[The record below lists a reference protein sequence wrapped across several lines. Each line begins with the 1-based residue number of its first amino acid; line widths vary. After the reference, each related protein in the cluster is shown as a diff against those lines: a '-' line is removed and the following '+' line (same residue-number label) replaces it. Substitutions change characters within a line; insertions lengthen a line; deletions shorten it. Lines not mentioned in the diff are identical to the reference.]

1 MANPI
6 PTLMCVK
13 YRGTGNVSVHKL
25 LNGIAL
31 DPTQDGSDV
40 LVGNVETEGGT
51 AFHVHHN
58 RLIEAFGKRFLLHGQ
73 RVYERNEGG
82 DGNWG
87 VVSEPDLGGLSVTAS
102 EHSGLHLLHP
112 DGVPTLAF
120 MYSVGNT
127 WFAAKTTDGAVW
139 TTNSSSP
146 LASGSNTS
154 WGPSIVYRDS
164 IFWWFGGN
172 DTNNIRSFNF
182 STLVHSEHDLNFS
195 STTDVP
201 GSNIHVHNDKLY
213 VLDHDAAND
222 THLYRFNGTVFQSI
236 GEITSSPTSNGG
248 AKCLFSDGN
257 NLIAMFDLQSTTR
270 LAFRL
275 SNFETG
281 FAHTPV
287 DITNPVLDGGNPVES
302 SDPRG
307 FYPFLST
314 DPDPSVAEQ
323 RVYFWNNSGNK
334 NGGTFD
340 LRRFEYRIITFT
352 TIGGSFSLGE
362 TVTQAV
368 TGASGVVV
376 AVVAGV
382 SLEMTDV
389 SGTFDATN
397 ILTGGSSGATGTATS
412 LLVEQASTDLG
423 IGLRADLY
431 GLAMSTEGGLDR
443 TPTATSVR
451 PALEG
456 VPVEIA
462 GNKTKFF
469 FRVDGAG
476 TASLEAFAS
485 SSAEAPDRQL
495 TLVDGTLIV
504 ESGAPATTPTI
515 SGNQITNITADS
527 GVALYSFQ
535 AELSSANITEGLS
548 YTILLDIA

>member
-1 MANPI
+1 MPNPI

-13 YRGTGNVSVHKL
+13 YRGSGNVTVHKL
-25 LNGIAL
+25 LNGTTL

-40 LVGNVETEGGT
+40 LVGNLETNGGST
-51 AFHVHHN
+51 FHVHHN
-58 RLIEAFGKRFLLHGQ
+58 RLIEAFGKRFLLHGH
-73 RVYERNEGG
+73 RVYERDEGG
-82 DGNWG
+82 AGTWG
-87 VVSEPDLGGLSVTAS
+87 VVSEPDLGTLSVTDGR
-102 EHSGLHLLHP
+102 HSGLHLLHP

-120 MYSVGNT
+120 LYRSAFELWAV
-127 WFAAKTTDGAVW
+127 AETTDGVTW
-139 TTNSSSP
+139 TKTEPGINT
-146 LASGSNTS
+146 GSEVS
-154 WGPSIVYRDS
+154 FGPSAVYRNS
-164 IFWWFGGN
+164 IFWFLGGN
-172 DTNNIRSFNF
+172 DTNHIRSYDFSTRVAREHDVNF
-182 STLVHSEHDLNFS
+182 SARADF
-195 STTDVP
+195 P
-201 GSNIHVHNDKLY
+201 CSNLHVHNDKLY
-213 VLDHDAAND
+213 FTHMDAAND
-222 THLYRFNGTVFQSI
+222 THLFRFNGTNFPAA
-236 GEITSSPTSNGG
+236 GEITSVQTNPAG
-248 AKCLFSDGN
+248 AQCLFSDGN
-257 NLIAMFDLQSTTR
+257 DMIALFNNNASNR
-270 LAFRL
+270 FAFRL

-281 FAHTPV
+281 FGFTKV
-287 DITNPVLDGGNPVES
+287 DITSPVLNGVGT

-307 FYPFLST
+307 FYPFLSV
-314 DPDPSVAEQ
+314 DPDPSIAEQ
-323 RVYFWNNSGNK
+323 RVYFWQNAGNK
-334 NGGTFD
+334 NSGTFD

-352 TIGGSFSLGE
+352 TISGSFSLGE

-423 IGLRADLY
+423 SGLSAGEF

-443 TPTATSVR
+443 IPTSVR

-456 VPVEIA
+456 VPVEIT
-462 GNKTKFF
+462 GDKTKFF
-469 FRVDGAG
+469 FRVYGNA
-476 TASLEAFAS
+476 TPAISLEAFAS
-485 SSAEAPDRQL
+485 SSVEAPDRQL
-495 TLVDGTLIV
+495 TLVGGTLIV

-535 AELSSANITEGLS
+535 AELSSASITEGLS